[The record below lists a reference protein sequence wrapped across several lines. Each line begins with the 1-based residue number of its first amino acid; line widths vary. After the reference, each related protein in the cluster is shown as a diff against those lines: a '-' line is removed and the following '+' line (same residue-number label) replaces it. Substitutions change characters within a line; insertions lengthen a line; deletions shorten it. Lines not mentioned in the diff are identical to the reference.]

1 MKKQFIFALF
11 SLATFSAHADE
22 GMWMLTDLKEQNAVA
37 MRELGLEI
45 PIEEVYNANGLSLK
59 DAVVHFGGGCTGEV
73 ISSQGL
79 VLTNHHC
86 GYGAIQQHSNV
97 EHDYLTDGFWAMNR
111 DAELPTP
118 GLTVTFIDRILDV
131 TSYVQ
136 EQLKK
141 DKDPEGTNY
150 LSPSYLTIVAGRFA
164 KDENIEITPATR
176 LELKAF
182 YGGNKY
188 YLFIKTVY
196 SDIRMVGA
204 PPSSIGKFGADTDN
218 WMWPRHTGDFSLFR
232 IYADRNGKPA
242 AYSKDNVP
250 LQVKKHLTISL
261 AGVQEGDFTFAM
273 GFPGR
278 NWRYMI
284 SDEVEERM
292 QTTNFMRQHVRGA
305 RQKVLMEQML
315 KDPAVRIHYASKYA
329 SSANYWKNAIGMNE
343 GLVRLKVLD
352 TKRTQQ
358 EELLARGREKG
369 DDSYQ
374 KAFDEIRSP
383 T

>member
-1 MKKQFIFALF
+1 MRKQILFAIF
-11 SLATFSAHADE
+11 SLATLIIHADE
-22 GMWMLTDLKEQNAVA
+22 GMWMLPDLKTQNEIA

-73 ISSQGL
+73 ISSEGL

-97 EHDYLTDGFWAMNR
+97 EHDYLTEGFWAMNR

-118 GLTVTFIDRILDV
+118 GLKVTFIDRILDV
-131 TSYVQ
+131 TDYVN

-150 LSPSYLTIVAGRFA
+150 LSPTYLNKVAERFA
-164 KDENIEITPATR
+164 KAENIEITPATK

-188 YLFIKTVY
+188 YLFVKTVY

-232 IYADRNGKPA
+232 IYADKNGKPA
-242 AYSKDNVP
+242 EYSKDNVP
-250 LQVKKHLTISL
+250 LHVKKHLTISL
-261 AGVQEGDFTFAM
+261 AGVQEGDFTFVM

-292 QTTNFMRQHVRGA
+292 QTTNFMRQHVRGT
-305 RQKVLMEQML
+305 
-315 KDPAVRIHYASKYA
+315 
-329 SSANYWKNAIGMNE
+329 NA
-343 GLVRLKVLD
+343 
-352 TKRTQQ
+352 
-358 EELLARGREKG
+358 
-369 DDSYQ
+369 
-374 KAFDEIRSP
+374 
-383 T
+383 